1 MAGNAATLPTHQDE
15 HLCRGSWESENLGIR
30 QNHLKRSCLESCW
43 EKKGS
48 CWKSSLSCNAA
59 PPAQVP
65 CHVCTQAE
73 SSWCNLRPELR
84 ILSSLPL
91 DFHSLMPRGPEVL
104 HTHLGFLLGSTLAL
118 EYHMKVLEQNMS
130 AGCKRALEHCK
141 RALEHHNLVC
151 NLDTKVFQA
160 PFLCP
165 CYDGFSM

>member
-1 MAGNAATLPTHQDE
+1 MAL
-15 HLCRGSWESENLGIR
+15 
-30 QNHLKRSCLESCW
+30 
-43 EKKGS
+43 
-48 CWKSSLSCNAA
+48 
-59 PPAQVP
+59 PPAEVP
-65 CHVCTQAE
+65 CSACTQGE
-73 SSWCNLRPELR
+73 SSWHSLHLEIR
-84 ILSSLPL
+84 ILSSLLL
-91 DFHSLMPRGPEVL
+91 DFHNLSSEGLEVL